1 MAEFGLRNYPQAAKM
16 FLENTRR
23 AQTARMT
30 GNVTEALLYLIPCQ
44 MMQNQ
49 TGQAEASLKQ
59 CMQVQ
64 DEITKANPSYDYDT
78 WKIAFACVA
87 LGKNEEAIKYA
98 PTNQRRN
105 WVAYEEYGRMVSLF
119 HGADRA
125 GAQTLAK
132 EFVGRF
138 TNIGEINVRNDIDP
152 ITVKLTQAIAEQTP
166 AAIAALE
173 QVWARQVD
181 SLKNRPLKNY
191 IFAKVMVAT
200 LAKLRSGK

>member
-1 MAEFGLRNYPQAAKM
+1 
-16 FLENTRR
+16 
-23 AQTARMT
+23 
-30 GNVTEALLYLIPCQ
+30 
-44 MMQNQ
+44 
-49 TGQAEASLKQ
+49 
-59 CMQVQ
+59 
-64 DEITKANPSYDYDT
+64 
-78 WKIAFACVA
+78 
-87 LGKNEEAIKYA
+87 
-98 PTNQRRN
+98 
-105 WVAYEEYGRMVSLF
+105 MVSLF